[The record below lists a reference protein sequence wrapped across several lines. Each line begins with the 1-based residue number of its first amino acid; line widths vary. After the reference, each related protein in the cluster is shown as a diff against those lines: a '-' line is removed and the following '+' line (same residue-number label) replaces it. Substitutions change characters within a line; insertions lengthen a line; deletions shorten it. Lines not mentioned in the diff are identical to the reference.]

1 MQVISYMRIKDSLNE
16 STSTFKAE
24 IDRLKML
31 LTIVSGHEKVFLLI
45 DEMLRGTNS
54 LDKYRGSKAVIEQL
68 IAKQGVGMVAT
79 HDLQI
84 AELEQKY
91 PDYIRNFYFDIQV
104 KDGDMLFDYKIKHGE
119 CKTFNASLL
128 LQQIGIY
135 VDTI

>member
-1 MQVISYMRIKDSLNE
+1 M
-16 STSTFKAE
+16 
-24 IDRLKML
+24 
-31 LTIVSGHEKVFLLI
+31 
-45 DEMLRGTNS
+45 
-54 LDKYRGSKAVIEQL
+54 IEQL

-84 AELEQKY
+84 AELEKKY
-91 PDYIRNFYFDIQV
+91 PNYIRNFYFDIQV